1 MQDNAFLFQKYALK
15 KSGIIGPDVFIHT
28 HTHTHTHNT
37 HTHTYIKQIWE
48 NMHSC

>member
-28 HTHTHTHNT
+28 HTHTQ
-37 HTHTYIKQIWE
+37 HTHTYIYKA
-48 NMHSC
+48 NMGKYAQLLN